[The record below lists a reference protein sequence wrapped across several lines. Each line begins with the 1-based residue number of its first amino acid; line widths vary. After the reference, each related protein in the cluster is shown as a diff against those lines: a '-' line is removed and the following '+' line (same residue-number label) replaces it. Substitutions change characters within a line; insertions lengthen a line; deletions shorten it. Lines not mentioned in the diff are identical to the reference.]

1 MDRWQAGLLA
11 VTAVHAGF
19 QLTVTWLVYPA
30 LVRVP
35 AASWQVEHARH
46 SRRIVPLVGVVY
58 AAALVACTG
67 VLLRGASYADWLA
80 VGGTAVAL
88 LTTALVAAPLHG
100 RLAPGSDPVLL
111 RRLLEADRVRAA
123 GAVVALA
130 GALLGALA

>member
-1 MDRWQAGLLA
+1 VDRWQAA
-11 VTAVHAGF
+11 
-19 QLTVTWLVYPA
+19 P

-35 AASWQVEHARH
+35 AAAWQAEHARH

-67 VLLRGASYADWLA
+67 VLLRGASYAEWLA
-80 VGGTAVAL
+80 VGGTAVTL
-88 LTTALVAAPLHG
+88 LATALVAAPLHG
-100 RLAPGSDPVLL
+100 RLGPGPDPVLL
-111 RRLLEADRVRAA
+111 RRLLAADRVRAA